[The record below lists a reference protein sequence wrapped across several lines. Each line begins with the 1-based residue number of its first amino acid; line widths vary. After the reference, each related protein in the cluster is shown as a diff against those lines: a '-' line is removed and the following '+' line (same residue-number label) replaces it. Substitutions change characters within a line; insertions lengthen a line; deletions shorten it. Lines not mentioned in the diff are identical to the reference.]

1 MIFKA
6 IQEKV
11 LVPLSPHKHLKTSV
25 LRWFFLC
32 PYANEAR
39 FSERDGYKK
48 YRTPEADWFSCVFGT
63 VPLQGSFER
72 SEKNPSHR
80 SDWDQIYPLL
90 LSFKQEDLS
99 LQEQFLQ
106 PEFRFSL
113 RRFSAGYDLGYGR
126 SRPYAS
132 TCVKNSAHFACFA
145 SICGVLR
152 RKHYV

>member
-1 MIFKA
+1 MA
-6 IQEKV
+6 EWSNA
-11 LVPLSPHKHLKTSV
+11 LVLKTSV
-25 LRWFFLC
+25 PRGTGGSNPSLSAQTPENQRFTLVFLC
-32 PYANEAR
+32 PYANEDR

-113 RRFSAGYDLGYGR
+113 RRFSAPSFSADFSSNQPDLLNIT
-126 SRPYAS
+126 SR
-132 TCVKNSAHFACFA
+132 
-145 SICGVLR
+145 GV
-152 RKHYV
+152 

>member
-1 MIFKA
+1 MA
-6 IQEKV
+6 EWSNA
-11 LVPLSPHKHLKTSV
+11 LVLKTSV
-25 LRWFFLC
+25 PQGTGGSNPSLSAQTPENQRFTLVFLC
-32 PYANEAR
+32 PYANEDR

-72 SEKNPSHR
+72 SEKNPSHG

-113 RRFSAGYDLGYGR
+113 RRFSAPSFSADFSSNQPDLLNIT
-126 SRPYAS
+126 SR
-132 TCVKNSAHFACFA
+132 
-145 SICGVLR
+145 GV
-152 RKHYV
+152 

>member
-1 MIFKA
+1 MA
-6 IQEKV
+6 EWSNA
-11 LVPLSPHKHLKTSV
+11 LVLKTSV
-25 LRWFFLC
+25 PQGTGGSNPSLSAQTPENQRFTLVFLC
-32 PYANEAR
+32 PYANEAS

-113 RRFSAGYDLGYGR
+113 RRFSAPSFSADFSSNQPDLLNIT
-126 SRPYAS
+126 SR
-132 TCVKNSAHFACFA
+132 
-145 SICGVLR
+145 GV
-152 RKHYV
+152 